1 MQNRLIQI
9 GQTGGQEYS
18 GTSPFSI
25 LWKKEGIEFVCVC
38 VCVCERERESKDK
51 DSEVERERTKKVE
64 KGQKER
70 ARQSGKKIQTRRKK

>member
-1 MQNRLIQI
+1 VR
-9 GQTGGQEYS
+9 
-18 GTSPFSI
+18 
-25 LWKKEGIEFVCVC
+25 
-38 VCVCERERESKDK
+38 ERERESKDK